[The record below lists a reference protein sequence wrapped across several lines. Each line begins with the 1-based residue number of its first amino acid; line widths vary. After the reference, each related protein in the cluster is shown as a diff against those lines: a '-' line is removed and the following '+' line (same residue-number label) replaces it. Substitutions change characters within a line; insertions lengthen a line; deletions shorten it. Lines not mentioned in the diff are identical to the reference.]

1 MIMMISLGIDFN
13 NLVEDSRP
21 TLYRSLK
28 YWGKKPH
35 NIWRELISAY
45 TNEGDVVYDPF
56 AGSALTFFESIK
68 IGRKPIVADIN
79 PLTLFL
85 IELYSKEYDT
95 KKITSRYAEIEKTIK
110 EIDIYKKNYRSTC
123 SNCGKEIDIFNYR
136 HEGIKANEFSYKCP
150 HCNKIVT
157 CKNNQTEYDED
168 LDYWK
173 PHKSIENFA
182 SVCESSLLA
191 FGGKDIQN
199 IWSKRNL
206 EILSYIFHM
215 IKLSDEDVK
224 MPLMFAFLQTVHLTT
239 KMCALRSEKTNRPL
253 STSWGRPAF
262 MFLKKNM
269 EQNPLIQFKRALI
282 EKNGV
287 IKALESRNKYLPK
300 YTYSTSLEDMDKVD
314 GVVLLKD
321 SKLISGFNANL
332 IITDPPY
339 GSIIQYGELSSIWNV
354 WLENFDKKYVVNLN
368 DEIIVKNDNDYSKY
382 TKDMSLVFS
391 NCSDILPNTGI
402 MIMTF
407 NSNSIKDWDCINNII
422 NNSNLEIQKKYMQK
436 NKRSSEANV
445 NVSSDLANSDYY
457 FILENNKEQFNNF
470 ENDHERELVAM

>member
-1 MIMMISLGIDFN
+1 MVLMISLGIDFN
-13 NLVEDSRP
+13 NLFEDSRP
-21 TLYRSLK
+21 TLYRALK

-35 NIWRELISAY
+35 NIWRELIEAY
-45 TNEGDVVYDPF
+45 TEVGDIVYDPF
-56 AGSALTFFESIK
+56 AGSALTFFEAIK
-68 IGRKPIVADIN
+68 IGRKPIIADIN

-85 IELYSKEYDT
+85 VDLYSKEYDT
-95 KKITSRYAEIEKTIK
+95 KKVINRYIEIERTIK
-110 EIDIYKKNYRSTC
+110 KIDIYKKNYSSIC

-136 HEGIKANEFSYKCP
+136 HDGNDSNAYSYKCP
-150 HCNKIVT
+150 YCNEIIT
-157 CKNNQTEYDED
+157 CKNDKREYNAN

-173 PHKSIENFA
+173 PHYSIANFS
-182 SVCESSLLA
+182 SVCKSSLRA
-191 FGGKDIQN
+191 FGGKDIKN

-206 EILSYIFHM
+206 EILSYIFYL
-215 IKLSDEDVK
+215 IKTSDTNVK

-269 EQNPLIQFKRALI
+269 EQNPLIQFKRALL

-314 GVVLLKD
+314 GIVLLRD
-321 SKLISGFNANL
+321 SKFINGFNAKL

-368 DEIIVKNDNDYSKY
+368 DEIIIKNDNDYSKY
-382 TKDMSLVFS
+382 TQDMSLVFS
-391 NCSDILPNTGI
+391 NCSNILPNTGI

-422 NNSNLEIQKKYMQK
+422 NNSNLELQKKYMQK

-457 FILENNKEQFNNF
+457 FILENKKEQFNNF
-470 ENDHERELVAM
+470 VNNYESELIAM